1 MDLSQYAE
9 LFLAESR
16 EHLSACNQ
24 LLLEWERQPASAEPV
39 SGIFRAFHTVKGMAA
54 TMGYG
59 RVADLAHRM
68 ENLLDHL
75 RRRGKPPTDDT
86 LQLLFRATD
95 ALEKAVTLAVAGRE
109 RDADMSAVVAD
120 LDRAAAK
127 YLPTAPPTVSSIPA
141 APVVPGPASIGSGR
155 LIDVGLRPEA
165 PLKGGRAMLVIRKV
179 QTLGTVGRMQPAAAA
194 FESDDFDGRFAFE
207 LDTAAAPAD
216 IEAAIRSV
224 GDVERVSVGGDEEH
238 LTPGESAAGVATGGR
253 SRHIRVDL
261 RRLDTLMDLIGE
273 LVTERGRLNELAARW
288 VGRAPEIDEVAIQIS
303 RLSADL
309 QNEIIQARMTPVW
322 QVFDRFPRLVRDVAR
337 QLGKQVVFRVEGKE
351 IELDREILDAL
362 GDPLVHLL
370 RNAVDHGIE
379 PAAERKRRK
388 KNPEGEIVLA
398 AVRERS
404 SVAISITDDGR
415 GIDRVRI
422 LEKAKR
428 EGIVGPHVES
438 LSDDQLLRVLA
449 RPGFSTADAVTSVS
463 GRGVGIDVAMTRI
476 RALGG
481 SIEIRTEP
489 GKGTAFILRLPVT
502 LAIVRAIIAAV
513 GTERYALPLTYVA
526 ETVEF
531 GSTPLTTM
539 EGRDAIVLRDR
550 VVPLVD
556 LRKLLETNGAAPPPP
571 PRRPVIVLEM
581 GERRAGVV
589 VDGML
594 SQQEIVVKGFDAP
607 QGTLPVFSGATIMGD
622 GVPALILD
630 AAGLV

>member
-24 LLLEWERQPASAEPV
+24 LLLEWERHPSATKPV
-39 SGIFRAFHTVKGMAA
+39 GGIFRAVHTVKGMAA

-75 RRRGKPPTDDT
+75 RRGGKPPTDDT

-95 ALEKAVTLAVAGRE
+95 ALEKAVGLAVAGRE
-109 RDADMSAVVAD
+109 RELDFSTLLAD
-120 LDRAAAK
+120 LERVSAKAPAPARAA
-127 YLPTAPPTVSSIPA
+127 PSPPPA
-141 APVVPGPASIGSGR
+141 AASFAAPSGSGR
-155 LIDVGLRPEA
+155 LVTVTIRAEA
-165 PLKGGRAMLVIRKV
+165 PIKGGRATLIIRKA
-179 QTLGTVGRMQPAAAA
+179 QKLGRVDRIQPPSAA
-194 FESDDFDGRFAFE
+194 FEADDFDGRFTFE
-207 LDTAAAPAD
+207 LDTAADAAQ
-216 IEAAIRSV
+216 IETAIRAV
-224 GDVERVSVGGDEEH
+224 GDVDAVTIGGGEEAH
-238 LTPGESAAGVATGGR
+238 VTPGESAAAVGGR
-253 SRHIRVDL
+253 SKHIRVDL

-273 LVTERGRLNELAARW
+273 LVTARGRLNEVAARW
-288 VGRAPEIDEVAIQIS
+288 VGQDPVIDDVAIQIS

-309 QNEIIQARMTPVW
+309 QSEIIQARMTPVW

-337 QLGKQVVFRVEGKE
+337 QLGKQVQFRVEGKE
-351 IELDREILDAL
+351 IELDRAILDEL

-379 PAAERKRRK
+379 TPAERTRHK

-404 SVAISITDDGR
+404 SVAISIRDDGR
-415 GIDRVRI
+415 GIDRARV
-422 LEKAKR
+422 LDKAR
-428 EGIVGPHVES
+428 RDGLVGPHIES

-449 RPGFSTADAVTSVS
+449 RPGFSTAAAVTSVS
-463 GRGVGIDVAMTRI
+463 GRGVGIDVAVTRI

-489 GKGTAFILRLPVT
+489 GKGTAFVMRLPVT
-502 LAIVRAIIAAV
+502 LAIVRALIAAV
-513 GTERYALPLTYVA
+513 ADERYALPLTYVA

-531 GSTPLTTM
+531 GTTPLTTM
-539 EGRDAIVLRDR
+539 DGRDAIVLRDR

-556 LRKLLETNGAAPPPP
+556 LRKLLATNGAATATPPP

-607 QGTLPVFSGATIMGD
+607 QGTLPIFSGATIMGD

>member
-16 EHLSACNQ
+16 EHLSACNR
-24 LLLEWERQPASAEPV
+24 LLLEWERRPAAPEPV
-39 SGIFRAFHTVKGMAA
+39 GGIFRAVHTVKGMAA
-54 TMGYG
+54 TMGYA

-75 RRRGKPPTDDT
+75 RRGGRPPTDDI

-95 ALEKAVTLAVAGRE
+95 ALEKAVNLAVAGRE
-109 RDADMSAVVAD
+109 RDVDVAPLLAD
-120 LDRAAAK
+120 LDRAVARF
-127 YLPTAPPTVSSIPA
+127 APAGTTPA
-141 APVVPGPASIGSGR
+141 AAAAVELELPSPSEATPVTEGR
-155 LIDVGLRPEA
+155 LVHVTLRAEA
-165 PLKGGRAMLVIRKV
+165 PLKGGRAMLVVRKA
-179 QTLGTVGRMQPAAAA
+179 QTLGPVHSIAPAPAA
-194 FESDDFDGRFAFE
+194 FEAEDFDGRLAFRLE
-207 LDTAAAPAD
+207 STAPAD
-216 IEAAIRSV
+216 EIEAALRTA
-224 GDVERVSVGGDEEH
+224 GDVERVTVADADAPAEGG
-238 LTPGESAAGVATGGR
+238 AAVEGGAGR

-261 RRLDTLMDLIGE
+261 RRLDALMDLIGE
-273 LVTERGRLNELAARW
+273 LVTVRGRLNELAARF
-288 VGRAPEIDEVAIQIS
+288 REPAIDDVAIQVS

-309 QNEIIQARMTPVW
+309 QAEIIQARMTPVW

-337 QLGKQVVFRVEGKE
+337 QLDKQVEFRVEGKE
-351 IELDREILDAL
+351 IELDRTILDEL

-379 PAAERKRRK
+379 SPAERTRAHKP
-388 KNPEGEIVLA
+388 PEGRIILA

-415 GIDRVRI
+415 GIDRRRI

-428 EGIVGPHVES
+428 EGVVDPHVET

-449 RPGFSTADAVTSVS
+449 RPGFSTAAEVTSVS

-481 SIEIRTEP
+481 SVEIHTEP
-489 GKGTAFILRLPVT
+489 GKGTTFVLRLPVT
-502 LAIVRAIIAAV
+502 LAIVRALIAGV
-513 GTERYALPLTYVA
+513 GSERYALPLTYVS

-531 GSTPLTTM
+531 GTVAMTTL
-539 EGRDAIVLRDR
+539 EGREAMVLRDR
-550 VVPLVD
+550 VVPVIH
-556 LRKLLETNGAAPPPP
+556 LRGLLGVGGEAPPVH
-571 PRRPVIVLEM
+571 RPVIVLEM
-581 GERRAGVV
+581 GERRAGIV

-594 SQQEIVVKGFDAP
+594 GQQEIVVKGFEAP
-607 QGTLPVFSGATIMGD
+607 PGTLPVFSGATIMGD

-630 AAGLV
+630 AAGLL